1 MPHQRSCVQSE
12 RAGASGYRAG
22 SPARGAARVGRMGR
36 PRGGAELPITDA
48 VSLQYSL
55 GTGHG
60 TQQWRVC
67 MPTRMRHKRVRTQVD
82 LACLSGRWWL

>member
-48 VSLQYSL
+48 VSLQY
-55 GTGHG
+55 
-60 TQQWRVC
+60 RY
-67 MPTRMRHKRVRTQVD
+67 RTWHTTM
-82 LACLSGRWWL
+82 ACVHAHPHASQAGQDSSRSSVSEW